1 MNSYEFANAT
11 EIGRAADII
20 QGLKVWTLFV
30 IDSEGYIHY
39 MENWIFND
47 LDESD
52 D

>member
-20 QGLKVWTLFV
+20 QGLKMLTLCY

-39 MENWIFND
+39 MDRVF
-47 LDESD
+47 
-52 D
+52 